1 MKFLTAQ
8 EAKNISDN
16 CIPKEIMPALN
27 YVFLRIAENASHGE
41 NEVILYDEDIP
52 KEIRPQI
59 KSVLF
64 DNFMKRY
71 GYKIKKELK
80 EYYSCFYY
88 KVTISW

>member
-8 EAKNISDN
+8 EAKNISDSYL
-16 CIPKEIMPALN
+16 PKEIIHALN

-41 NEVILYDEDIP
+41 NKIILYEEDIP

-80 EYYSCFYY
+80 EYYSCFDY
-88 KVTISW
+88 KITISW